1 MNVTCRDFVEFLDQ
15 YLANG
20 LPVSQRDEF
29 NGHLA
34 ACPSCVAYMK
44 SYLQT
49 IQLGRDA
56 LRDADEPVPAEV
68 PEELIQAILSARGR
82 AG

>member
-20 LPVSQRDEF
+20 LPASQAEEF

-44 SYLQT
+44 SYEQT
-49 IQLGRDA
+49 IQLGRGA
-56 LRDADEPVPAEV
+56 MRAADEPLPTEV
-68 PEELIQAILSARGR
+68 PEELIQAILAARGER
-82 AG
+82 G

>member
-1 MNVTCRDFVEFLDQ
+1 MDVTCRDFVEFLDQ

-20 LPVSQRDEF
+20 LPASQREEF

-44 SYLQT
+44 SYEQT
-49 IQLGRDA
+49 IQLGRRA
-56 LRDADEPVPAEV
+56 LRATDEPLPAEV
-68 PEELIQAILSARGR
+68 PEELIQAILAARGGR
-82 AG
+82 G